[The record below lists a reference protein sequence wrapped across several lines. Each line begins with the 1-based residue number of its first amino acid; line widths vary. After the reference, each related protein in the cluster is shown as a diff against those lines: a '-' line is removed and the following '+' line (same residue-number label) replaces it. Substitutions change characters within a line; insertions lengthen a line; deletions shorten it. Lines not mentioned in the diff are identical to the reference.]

1 MSTAHPSVPEVLGA
15 LKDVTYP
22 ADKDRLI
29 AAARQA
35 GASEEVVEALRG
47 MPVGEYGGRADVA
60 RSVRADPDS
69 GRSAARRAQRARRG
83 GRPGF
88 AQHLREE
95 PKTPIHEEFDR

>member
-1 MSTAHPSVPEVLGA
+1 MSTAHPSVTEVLGA

-22 ADKDRLI
+22 AGRDRLV

-47 MPVGEYGGRADVA
+47 LPAEECTGPADVA
-60 RSVRADPDS
+60 RSVRVDPDTDP
-69 GRSAARRAQRARRG
+69 GRTAARRARRG

-88 AQHLREE
+88 SQHLREE
-95 PKTPIHEEFDR
+95 PKTTIHEEFDR